1 MVIICKFVDS
11 GDASPSVLN
20 AEQLGEAILKVKGS
34 KQKLFKYSRFTEE
47 AIAWQYLPAGV

>member
-47 AIAWQYLPAGV
+47 AIA